1 MDRDAAIERHRGALM
16 SFVRLVGAGA
26 GSSRVLEPG
35 GVTASVVPAIPDRS
49 IVNSVAYR
57 DAQALEAAMDGL
69 VAAYEDAGVQAWTVW
84 VPEDDRDA
92 AALLEAS
99 GHRLDATPTAMMA
112 DLSRIALAEP
122 EGLDWDVGASPGDVG
137 RINDLAYGWTE
148 GTFVRAMERFADVE
162 ALRMYEARVDG
173 EPVCTLGTHDNDDDC
188 EVYFVA
194 TLPDHR
200 GRGLARRLLQRALI
214 DARDRGLAF
223 SSLQATKMGYPIYER
238 LGYEPI
244 CTLEMWERRG
254 SRRAAPAAPAL

>member
-16 SFVRLVGAGA
+16 SFIRLVGG
-26 GSSRVLEPG
+26 GGTSRVLEPG
-35 GVTASVVPAIPDRS
+35 GVTASVVPSIPDRS

-57 DAQALEAAMDGL
+57 DAAALEAAMDDL
-69 VAAYEDAGVQAWTVW
+69 AAAYEDAGIQAWTVW
-84 VPEDDRDA
+84 VPEDDREV

-112 DLSRIALAEP
+112 DLARIPAP
-122 EGLDWDVGASPGDVG
+122 DSGDLDWGVEANPRDVG
-137 RINDLAYGWTE
+137 RINDLSYGWPE
-148 GTFVRAMERFADVE
+148 NTFIRAMDRFAGVD
-162 ALRMYEARVDG
+162 ALHLYQARVSG
-173 EPVCTLGTHDNDDDC
+173 APVCVLGIHDNADDA

-200 GRGLARRLLQRALI
+200 GVGLARRLLNQALI
-214 DARDRGLAF
+214 DARDRGLTV

-244 CTLEMWERRG
+244 CKLEMWERR
-254 SRRAAPAAPAL
+254 A

>member
-16 SFVRLVGAGA
+16 SFVRLVGTGT
-26 GSSRVLEPG
+26 GTSRVLERD

-57 DAQALEAAMDGL
+57 DASSLEAAMDDL
-69 VAAYEDAGVQAWTVW
+69 AAAYGNAGVRAWTVW
-84 VPEDDRDA
+84 VPEGDREA
-92 AALLEAS
+92 AAMLEAA
-99 GHRLDATPTAMMA
+99 GHRLDATPMAMMA
-112 DLSRIALAEP
+112 ELDRIALAAGD
-122 EGLDWDVGASPGDVG
+122 GLDWGVGAHARDVG
-137 RINDLAYGWTE
+137 RINDLAYGWAE
-148 GTFVRAMERFADVE
+148 GTFVQAMERFGELD
-162 ALRMYEARVDG
+162 ALRLYEARVGG
-173 EPVCTLGTHDNDDDC
+173 EPVCVLGTYDNDDDC

-194 TLPDHR
+194 TLPAHR
-200 GRGLARRLLQRALI
+200 GRGLARRLMGRALS

-254 SRRAAPAAPAL
+254 S

>member
-16 SFVRLVGAGA
+16 SFVRLIGGGAGT
-26 GSSRVLEPG
+26 SRVLEPD
-35 GVTASVVPAIPDRS
+35 GVTASVVPAIPNRS

-57 DAQALEAAMDGL
+57 DAQSLEAAMDDLAG
-69 VAAYEDAGVQAWTVW
+69 AYEDAGVTAWTVW

-112 DLSRIALAEP
+112 DLTHIADADP
-122 EGLDWDVGASPGDVG
+122 SDDLDWGVGANPPDVG
-137 RINDLAYGWTE
+137 RINDLAYGWPE
-148 GTFVRAMERFADVE
+148 GTFVNAMDRFGDLD
-162 ALRMYEARVDG
+162 ALRLYEARAGG
-173 EPVCTLGTHDNDDDC
+173 EPVCVLGTYDNDDDC

-200 GRGLARRLLQRALI
+200 GRGLARRLTRCALN

-223 SSLQATKMGYPIYER
+223 SSRQATKMGYPIYER

-254 SRRAAPAAPAL
+254 S

>member
-16 SFVRLVGAGA
+16 SFVRLVGGGA
-26 GSSRVLEPG
+26 GTSQVLESR
-35 GVTASVVPAIPDRS
+35 GVTASIVPAIPDRS

-57 DAQALEAAMDGL
+57 DTDSLAAALEALASAY
-69 VAAYEDAGVQAWTVW
+69 AAAGIQAWTVW

-92 AALLEAS
+92 AALLEAA
-99 GHRLDATPTAMMA
+99 GHRLDATPTAMLA
-112 DLSRIALAEP
+112 DLRRLPEP
-122 EGLDWDVGASPGDVG
+122 DADDLDWGVGADPPDVG
-137 RINDLAYGWTE
+137 RINDLAYGWPE
-148 GTFVRAMERFADVE
+148 ETFVRAMGRFE
-162 ALRMYEARVDG
+162 AIDGLRLYEARVDG
-173 EPVCTLGTHDNDDDC
+173 EPACALGTYDNGDDC

-200 GRGLARRLLQRALI
+200 GKGLARRLMHRALT

-244 CTLEMWERRG
+244 CTLEMWERRQN
-254 SRRAAPAAPAL
+254 

>member
-1 MDRDAAIERHRGALM
+1 MDRDAAIEGHRDALR
-16 SFVRLVGAGA
+16 SFIRLVGGGA
-26 GSSRVLEPG
+26 ETSRVLERP

-57 DAQALEAAMDGL
+57 DAAALEAAMDNL
-69 VAAYEDAGVQAWTVW
+69 AAAYEDAGVRAWTVW

-99 GHRLDATPTAMMA
+99 GHRLDASPTAMMA
-112 DLSRIALAEP
+112 DLTRISDADP
-122 EGLDWDVGASPGDVG
+122 RDLDWGVNADTRDLG
-137 RINDLAYGWTE
+137 RINDLAYGWPE
-148 GTFVRAMERFADVE
+148 NTFIRAMDRFADVDT
-162 ALRMYEARVDG
+162 LRLYEARVG
-173 EPVCTLGTHDNDDDC
+173 GAPVCVLGIHDNADDA

-200 GRGLARRLLQRALI
+200 GMGLARRLLHQALI
-214 DARDRGLAF
+214 DARDRGLTV

-244 CTLEMWERRG
+244 CRLEMWERR
-254 SRRAAPAAPAL
+254 A